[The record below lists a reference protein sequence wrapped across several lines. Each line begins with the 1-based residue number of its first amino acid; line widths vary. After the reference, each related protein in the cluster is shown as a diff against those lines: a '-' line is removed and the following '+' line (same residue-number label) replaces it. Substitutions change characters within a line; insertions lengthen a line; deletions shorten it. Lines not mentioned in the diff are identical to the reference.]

1 MISVCKIV
9 KKIIGRLRGILK
21 DRPDVANKEQPSE
34 YDHQTPLDV
43 TTDFHRLKSAIAAS
57 SNSKNSMEDFQK
69 NVSDVHNIANEG
81 QPPGYYDYQ
90 PPPDTTTYSSQPTST
105 VASSFDP
112 PKPTNEWKGF
122 IAKQQERSYVPN
134 VVTKQQPQ
142 PHLPKSPLSG
152 CEESSLDVI
161 SPVLKQ
167 QSYTDRQPV
176 IKSSITLTSCSEL
189 GVNGLLDR
197 LNDTLGTPYTLKTLS
212 ESLRSALESCVDR
225 DYDFGTAYARLRP
238 YWFEDTSRDIVEDEC
253 KDQDIRNQLLVDNKI
268 IDGDAPPRRVWDLYA
283 NRVVPYWVVGKYPWA
298 ISHAWVNDDELTRVM
313 TPINQNQ
320 WPVPIPKDASFD
332 LIRIEMLSLGAEYV
346 WLDVLCMTQE

>member
-1 MISVCKIV
+1 MI
-9 KKIIGRLRGILK
+9 
-21 DRPDVANKEQPSE
+21 P
-34 YDHQTPLDV
+34 
-43 TTDFHRLKSAIAAS
+43 
-57 SNSKNSMEDFQK
+57 
-69 NVSDVHNIANEG
+69 
-81 QPPGYYDYQ
+81 
-90 PPPDTTTYSSQPTST
+90 
-105 VASSFDP
+105 
-112 PKPTNEWKGF
+112 
-122 IAKQQERSYVPN
+122 
-134 VVTKQQPQ
+134 
-142 PHLPKSPLSG
+142 
-152 CEESSLDVI
+152 
-161 SPVLKQ
+161 PVLKQ

-253 KDQDIRNQLLVDNKI
+253 KDQDMRNQLLVDNKI

-332 LIRIEMLSLGAEYV
+332 LIRIEMLNLGAEYV
-346 WLDVLCMTQE
+346 WLDVLCMTQEVRKEEEEEFLCKRQNIGKELCENWKEKELLKVKELHLDESKVDVPTIGWVYHGAYEVVCYFSGLGRPPTTIDLESDRCWFNRACTLKGAEHIYRCLV